1 MKSVGFVGK
10 MDKTELIQY
19 VAKMLSSMG
28 KKTIFIDATTTQKT
42 RYTIPTING
51 MNLQTQYIV
60 EHDGIDIAIGFNNI
74 LELKKYLISKG
85 EDFTEYE
92 YVLIDTD
99 SDEMCEEYDIK
110 NANNLFFVSS
120 FDKMHIVKGVELLKY
135 ICATKRREDTDAEV
149 DLTKVLYYSENVN
162 TADTKYI
169 ENLSENLPLR
179 WVNSIVLPYDAG
191 DLSINIQN
199 QYSTKI
205 NFRYLSRDM
214 KDGIVQMVSLITGEE
229 KNKLVKVEKN
239 IEKIAR
245 FTA

>member
-19 VAKMLSSMG
+19 VAKMLSATG
-28 KKTIFIDATTTQKT
+28 KKTIFIDATSTQKA
-42 RYTIPTING
+42 RYTISTING
-51 MNLQTQYIV
+51 MNAQAQYIV
-60 EHDGIDIAIGFNNI
+60 EHDGIDVAVGFNNI

-99 SDEMCEEYDIK
+99 SDEMCEEYDMK

-120 FDKMHIVKGVELLKY
+120 FDKMHLIKGVELLKY
-135 ICATKRREDTDAEV
+135 ICATKRREDTEAEV
-149 DLTKVLYYSENVN
+149 DLTKVVYYSENVN

-169 ENLSENLPLR
+169 DNLSESLPLR
-179 WVNSIVLPYDAG
+179 WSSSVILPYDAG
-191 DLSINIQN
+191 DLSVNIQN

-205 NFRYLSRDM
+205 DFRYLSKDM
-214 KDGIVQMVSLITGEE
+214 KLGIIQIVSLITGEE
-229 KNKLVKVEKN
+229 KNKLLKVEKN
-239 IEKIAR
+239 IEKTAK

>member
-42 RYTIPTING
+42 RYTIPAING

-110 NANNLFFVSS
+110 NANSLFFVSS

>member
-51 MNLQTQYIV
+51 MNLQAQNIV
-60 EHDGIDIAIGFNNI
+60 ELDGIDKAIGFNNI
-74 LELKKYLISKG
+74 LEPKKYLISKG

>member
-51 MNLQTQYIV
+51 MNLQAQYIV

>member
-42 RYTIPTING
+42 RYTISAING